1 MMNGKQLIEKI
12 HEACRIRHLSRRTEE
27 AYIYWIQDYARFCIQ
42 NPWPETEDKI
52 NAFLSR
58 LATKRN
64 VAAATQNVA
73 LNAVV
78 FLYRDVKKEPLGD
91 FSQFKRAKKPHRL
104 PVVLSKN
111 ETSILLSHTKG
122 THWLIASIL
131 YGSGLRLM
139 EVLRLRIKDI
149 DFERQTI
156 TVRAGK
162 GDKDRAVMLPSSL
175 TEPLQQQIELAK
187 RNHNNDLAS
196 GYGSVYLPD
205 ALAKKYKNAPY
216 EFKWQFLFQASR
228 VGPVPETGEVRRHH
242 IHHTAVQKAIRHA
255 VVTSGIDKKISCH
268 TLRHS
273 FATHLLESG
282 TDIRTIQQL
291 LGHKDL
297 STTMIYTHVAIT
309 GACGVISP
317 LEALA

>member
-1 MMNGKQLIEKI
+1 MNGTQLIEKI
-12 HEACRIRHLSRRTEE
+12 HEACRVRHLSRRTEE
-27 AYIYWIQDYARFCIQ
+27 AYIYWIKQYADFCLQ
-42 NPWPETEDKI
+42 HPWPKSEDKI
-52 NAFLSR
+52 SAFLSR

-64 VAAATQNVA
+64 VAASTQNIA

-78 FLYRDVKKEPLGD
+78 FLYRDVKQERLGD
-91 FSQFKRAKKPHRL
+91 FSQFKRAQKPRRL
-104 PVVLSKN
+104 PVVLSKT
-111 ETSILLSHTKG
+111 ETSLLLSHVKG
-122 THWLIASIL
+122 SHWLIANLL

-139 EVLRLRIKDI
+139 EALRLRIKDI
-149 DFERQTI
+149 DFDRQII

-175 TEPLQQQIELAK
+175 IEPLRQQIETSK
-187 RNHNNDLAS
+187 RNHNNDLVN
-196 GYGSVYLPD
+196 GYGSVYLPG
-205 ALAKKYKNAPY
+205 ALSRKYINAPY

-228 VGPVPETGEVRRHH
+228 VGIDPVSGDIRRHH
-242 IHHTAVQKAIRHA
+242 IHHTAVQKAIRYA
-255 VVTSGIDKKISCH
+255 VISSAITKKVSCH

-273 FATHLLESG
+273 FATHLLEAG

-317 LEALA
+317 LEAIV